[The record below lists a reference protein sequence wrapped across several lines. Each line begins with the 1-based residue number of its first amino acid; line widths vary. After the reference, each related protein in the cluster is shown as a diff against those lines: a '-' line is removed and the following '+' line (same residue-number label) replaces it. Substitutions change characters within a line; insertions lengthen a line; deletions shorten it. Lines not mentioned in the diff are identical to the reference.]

1 MKKGLLLFV
10 VLCFT
15 LFSNVFADGVMDYV
29 LEQRGDTLVIKDY
42 TDMGN
47 VAGSLTEAVV
57 ADSEDVPAGRV
68 YELKANGYYPLST
81 SLTTPADR
89 AVVIIGADDRR
100 LVTNDDEM
108 SAPPVICGFGGNTG
122 GISFQNDLTVK
133 NASIIQAADRAT
145 LGWAF
150 FGAVA
155 ADKTLRVENCLF
167 EHTRWV
173 MIQSNDAP
181 GTKVYIN
188 DCYFVNMSGQA
199 CRRNGGVYDNVNNNT
214 ATMWVEN
221 STHVMA
227 QGMIYKFR
235 NYQVGEIVFNHNTF
249 VNMSG
254 NVFET
259 LGYQSDM
266 IVVNNIFVNCNLQPY
281 MTGLDY
287 GETDADYLP
296 MGIIN
301 VDTLP
306 SGYDV
311 MPRKMMVDANVVYW
325 DPEFADMVQT
335 CIDDQVNQSTDWHS
349 QMITMNSRTQAMFDD
364 DTNYPHLVEG
374 VWYEKCPNFTN
385 PEDLLTVGVDSI
397 KAFSIGTVDTLSGNV
412 LMVWRK
418 VLTDLDLY
426 YVYSDW
432 PIPIDLSYDDADLLE
447 GGINGFPVGDLNWF
461 PSEKAA
467 WEAQKSAEYAAIDAA
482 MDAGHPVAIQETVY
496 QPTDFR
502 LSQNYPNPFNP
513 TTTISYTLPK
523 AGNVTLTV
531 YNSLGQEVMTL
542 VNNEFK
548 ASAGSYNVLF
558 DGSGLSSGIYFY
570 TLTFNNNTIAKKM
583 VLMK

>member
-10 VLCFT
+10 VFCLV

-29 LEQRGDTLVIKDY
+29 DEVRGDTLVIKDY
-42 TDMGN
+42 VDMGN

-57 ADSEDVPAGRV
+57 ADSVDVPAGRV

-81 SLTTPADR
+81 NLTTPADR
-89 AVVIIGADDRR
+89 AVIIVGADDRR

-122 GISFQNDLTVK
+122 GINFQNDLTVK
-133 NASIIQAADRAT
+133 NASIIQAADKAT

-150 FGAVA
+150 FGAA
-155 ADKTLRVENCLF
+155 AANKTLRVENCLF

-181 GTKVYIN
+181 GTNVYIN

-254 NVFET
+254 QVFET

-266 IVVNNIFVNCNLQPY
+266 IVVNNIFVNSNLQPY

-311 MPRKMMVDANVVYW
+311 LPRKMMVDANVVYW
-325 DPEFADMVQT
+325 DPKFADMVQI
-335 CIDDQVNQSTDWHS
+335 CIDNQVNQSTDWHS

-364 DTNYPHLVEG
+364 DTNYPYLVEG
-374 VWYEKCPNFTN
+374 TWYEKCPNFTN

-397 KAFSIGTVDTLSGNV
+397 RAFSIGTVDTLSGDV

-418 VLTDLDLY
+418 VLTDLDNY

-461 PSEKAA
+461 PAEKAA

-482 MDAGHPVAIQETVY
+482 IDAGHPVAIRETVY
-496 QPTDFR
+496 EPTDFR

-548 ASAGSYNVLF
+548 ASAGSYNVHF

>member
-29 LEQRGDTLVIKDY
+29 LEERGDTLVIKDY
-42 TDMGN
+42 SDMGS

-57 ADSEDVPAGRV
+57 ADSVDVPAGRV

-81 SLTTPADR
+81 NLTTPADR
-89 AVVIIGADDRR
+89 AVVIVGADDRR

-133 NASIIQAADRAT
+133 NASIIQAADKAN

-150 FGAVA
+150 FGAA
-155 ADKTLRVENCLF
+155 AANKTLRVENCLF

-181 GTKVYIN
+181 GTNVYIN

-266 IVVNNIFVNCNLQPY
+266 IVVNNIFVNSNLQPY

-311 MPRKMMVDANVVYW
+311 LPRKMMVDANVVYW
-325 DPEFADMVQT
+325 DPKFADMVQI
-335 CIDDQVNQSTDWHS
+335 CIDNQVNQSTDWHS
-349 QMITMNSRTQAMFDD
+349 QTITMNSRTQAMFDD
-364 DTNYPHLVEG
+364 DTNYPYLVEG
-374 VWYEKCPNFTN
+374 TWYEKCPNFTN
-385 PEDLLTVGVDSI
+385 PEDLLTDGVDSI
-397 KAFSIGTVDTLSGNV
+397 RAFSIGTVDTLSGNV

-432 PIPIDLSYDDADLLE
+432 PIPIDLSYDDTDLLE

-461 PSEKAA
+461 PAEKAA

-482 MDAGHPVAIQETVY
+482 IDAGHPVAIRETVY
-496 QPTDFR
+496 EPTDFR

-548 ASAGSYNVLF
+548 ASAGSYNVHF